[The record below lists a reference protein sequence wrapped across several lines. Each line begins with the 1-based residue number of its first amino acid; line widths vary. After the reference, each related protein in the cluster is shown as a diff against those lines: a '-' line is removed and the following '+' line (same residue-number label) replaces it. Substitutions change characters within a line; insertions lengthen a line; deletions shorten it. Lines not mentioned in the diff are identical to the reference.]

1 MARTSPGVRFPPLLI
16 YVIGYGIGRLIER
29 ALPLPILPGGR
40 NVVMTVF
47 GWLLI
52 VSSLIFVTAA
62 LIIFRRHKT
71 GIYPTQPASTIVR
84 SGPYRYTRNPMYVG
98 MTATYAGISLLTNM
112 LWPLL
117 VLPILIAILQSTVI
131 RREESYLREAFGDA
145 YESYCREVR
154 RWI

>member
-1 MARTSPGVRFPPLLI
+1 MAKASPGVRFPPLLI
-16 YVIGYGIGRLIER
+16 YVIGYGIGWLADRVW
-29 ALPLPILPGGR
+29 PLPILTGGR
-40 NVVMTVF
+40 TFAMQVI

-52 VSSLIFVTAA
+52 VSSTIFVTAA

-84 SGPYRYTRNPMYVG
+84 SGPYRYTRNPMYLG
-98 MTATYAGISLLTNM
+98 MTAVYIGISLLTNM

-117 VLPILIAILQSTVI
+117 VLPFLVVILQSTVI
-131 RREESYLREAFGDA
+131 RREEGYLREAFGEA